1 MKSQDFRSNKDL
13 VLIGNKNGYSKETI
27 NSPEIEIKNRNG
39 REIVLSVKATSNSP
53 QYLLLNESYS
63 IHWKA
68 SIEKIPI
75 VVEKA
80 NQWSMAVL
88 LRKLERTLITLN
100 FRYKDPL
107 MPLGL
112 ILSFSWFAL
121 MIFTFRFPK
130 ND

>member
-1 MKSQDFRSNKDL
+1 M
-13 VLIGNKNGYSKETI
+13 IGNKNGYSKETI